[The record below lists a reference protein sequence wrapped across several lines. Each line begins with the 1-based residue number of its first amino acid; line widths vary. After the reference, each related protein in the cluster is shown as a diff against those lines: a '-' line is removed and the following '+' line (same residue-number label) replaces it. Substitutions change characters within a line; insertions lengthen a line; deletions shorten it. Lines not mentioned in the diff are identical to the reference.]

1 MINFFK
7 PLKKIYIE
15 YILLVFFILFALVF
29 AFTINMGG
37 DYGLYEKNYYFNG
50 ELKINELIKN
60 KELIYNILAR
70 VFYEL
75 SFTYVSFSIFL
86 KFITIILIYV
96 FIRTCFENKILISC
110 LFFSFYIYSLTLGIV
125 RQGFA
130 ISFFLLMLIFWEKLN
145 LIKFVIFTSLLSLI
159 HIASAFIVFLKLN
172 IKNFIKIFLLIIP
185 LFGIYFVILGTDHFY
200 GLIDVYII
208 RKEHYSYGF
217 FSRFALIL
225 PIILIYFR
233 HKEKIKNSAY
243 SDLFSSTNFIVIPIL
258 LLLTIANPTISD
270 RLLFFLYP
278 IFFLMFDKIITRLN
292 MKLKQIYIS
301 IFLLLNFTFLNVWL
315 TLGNNI
321 KFFLPI
327 KHLFL

>member
-1 MINFFK
+1 
-7 PLKKIYIE
+7 
-15 YILLVFFILFALVF
+15 
-29 AFTINMGG
+29 MGG

-130 ISFFLLMLIFWEKLN
+130 ISCFLLMLIFLEKLN

-159 HIASAFIVFLKLN
+159 HISSAFIVLK
-172 IKNFIKIFLLIIP
+172 
-185 LFGIYFVILGTDHFY
+185 G
-200 GLIDVYII
+200 
-208 RKEHYSYGF
+208 
-217 FSRFALIL
+217 
-225 PIILIYFR
+225 
-233 HKEKIKNSAY
+233 
-243 SDLFSSTNFIVIPIL
+243 
-258 LLLTIANPTISD
+258 
-270 RLLFFLYP
+270 
-278 IFFLMFDKIITRLN
+278 
-292 MKLKQIYIS
+292 
-301 IFLLLNFTFLNVWL
+301 
-315 TLGNNI
+315 
-321 KFFLPI
+321 
-327 KHLFL
+327 